1 MALKVTSSRF
11 TQIISKYLASIS
23 TGKVADAGAAEN
35 DPVYDRPDPFEMPP
49 VDVTPMA
56 LNPHR
61 VELPGNFPDTI
72 SLWNSPESVV
82 AAIDRE
88 LKKTGTTVQEIDR
101 IYLAYP
107 HKDRTLFPGHYD
119 NASNTVQNFQQ
130 RITSHLPHIQFYA
143 VDEVVETVRLGRSE
157 DQSSVHALTARQVY
171 RVADNPQQEKP
182 FQFKNAETGKP
193 EFFLVLDA
201 CVEQGT
207 TLANFMSYITLQ
219 GGHVLA
225 AVAGNEQKLVQR
237 ETATMAERVLV
248 SEGFRDSSH
257 NTGRL
262 VQLAEAFSK
271 SAKRDG
277 IELSP
282 AKCLDIFEGRMKL
295 LGNTVL
301 ALTDGE
307 CERLIETLENR
318 HYGGGDTFKSLM
330 SKLDEKIKEGA
341 KGKPPSP
348 FRPYK
353 RNSASTLGA

>member
-1 MALKVTSSRF
+1 
-11 TQIISKYLASIS
+11 
-23 TGKVADAGAAEN
+23 
-35 DPVYDRPDPFEMPP
+35 
-49 VDVTPMA
+49 MA

-72 SLWNSPESVV
+72 SLWNSPQSVV

-88 LKKTGTTVQEIDR
+88 LKKTGTPVQEIDR

-107 HKDRTLFPGHYD
+107 HKDRSLFPGHYD
-119 NASNTVQNFQQ
+119 NASNTVRDFQH
-130 RITSHLPHIQFYA
+130 RIASHLPHIQFYA

-171 RVADNPQQEKP
+171 RVADNPQAEKP

-193 EFFLVLDA
+193 ELFLVLDA

-207 TLANFMSYITLQ
+207 TLANFISYITLQ

-225 AVAGNEQKLVQR
+225 AVASNEQKLVQR
-237 ETATMAERVLV
+237 ETATKAERVLV
-248 SEGFRDSSH
+248 SEGYRDPSR

-262 VQLAEAFSK
+262 VQLAETFSK
-271 SAKRDG
+271 SAKKDG
-277 IELSP
+277 MDLSP
-282 AKCLDIFEGRMKL
+282 AKCLDIFEGRLKL

-307 CERLIETLENR
+307 CERIIETLENR
-318 HYGGGDTFKSLM
+318 HYGAGDTFKSMM
-330 SKLDEKIKEGA
+330 SKLDEKIKAGA
-341 KGKPPSP
+341 KEKPPSP

-353 RNSASTLGA
+353 RNSGSTLGV